1 MPQFHWII
9 RPFLSNGLFPDLGFG
24 NNPARGKDLV
34 ARSSYIV
41 LALLLFFPIV
51 SDAMEPVRS
60 ANLFG
65 DVVNGVVK
73 GRGVL
78 PPPVAEPA
86 HGVGRPGTRSIP
98 IPSLKEN
105 PAARPAAAPGGPLKT
120 TPVGANLSE
129 ASEAM
134 AQTRSALYRGPVGHP
149 SRLRVIHRLPQRLER
164 VIGAPLARR
173 SRKAKTIREP
183 RVRAKALYCVD
194 YSSNRVVLSRNV
206 SEPLPIASITKLIT
220 AMVVIDEMNLD
231 RVIAA
236 PRDIR
241 RVPRHRVGIRPGD
254 RFTVRDLLHGMLIES
269 GNDCAEALARAYPK
283 GGRLAFVRRM
293 NRKAILIGAASTR
306 IYTPS
311 GLDRR
316 VTLGRMNGRT
326 VVNKRPNV
334 ATAEDVARIARHAF
348 GYSLIR
354 RIAGMKRYTM
364 VSRNKR
370 VRKYPLRTNDK
381 LLSRPLPVAGAKTG
395 YTDLAGKCIVA
406 LFKDAKKAK
415 DYMVVVLNTRNH
427 FRAAERIYRWACK
440 SF

>member
-1 MPQFHWII
+1 MVTRFFCIVI
-9 RPFLSNGLFPDLGFG
+9 
-24 NNPARGKDLV
+24 ALV
-34 ARSSYIV
+34 
-41 LALLLFFPIV
+41 LLLPVV
-51 SDAMEPVRS
+51 STALEPVQS
-60 ANLFG
+60 ANFAREVINRVGKG
-65 DVVNGVVK
+65 DAVFP
-73 GRGVL
+73 L
-78 PPPVAEPA
+78 PAGTA
-86 HGVGRPGTRSIP
+86 ALGVGRRGPRAIP
-98 IPSLKEN
+98 ISSLGSRPKV
-105 PAARPAAAPGGPLKT
+105 RPASRPHGPVRAKPMVIYAPSG
-120 TPVGANLSE
+120 
-129 ASEAM
+129 ASEGM
-134 AQTRSALYRGPVGHP
+134 AQTRSAAFFPRVRHPRLQGGLQKLPNGLEKVVGGSLA
-149 SRLRVIHRLPQRLER
+149 SRAKKPKAVR
-164 VIGAPLARR
+164 AP
-173 SRKAKTIREP
+173 K
-183 RVRAKALYCVD
+183 VRAKALYCVD
-194 YSSNRVVLSRNV
+194 CSSNKVVLSRNV

-231 RVIAA
+231 RVIET

-283 GGRLAFVRRM
+283 GGKRAFVRRM
-293 NRKAILIGAASTR
+293 NQKALLIGATRTR

-316 VTLGRMNGRT
+316 VTLGRKDGRT
-326 VVNKRPNV
+326 LVHKRPNV
-334 ATAEDVARIARHAF
+334 ATAEDVARIAKHAF
-348 GYSLIR
+348 GYSLIHK
-354 RIAGMKRYTM
+354 IAAMKRYTM
-364 VSRNKR
+364 VTRNKR
-370 VRKYPLRTNDK
+370 ARKYPLHTNDK